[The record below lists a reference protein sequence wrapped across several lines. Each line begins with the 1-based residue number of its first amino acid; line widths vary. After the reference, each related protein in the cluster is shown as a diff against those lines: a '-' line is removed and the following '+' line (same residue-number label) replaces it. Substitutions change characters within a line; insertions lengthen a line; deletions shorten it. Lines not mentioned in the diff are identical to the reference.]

1 RVLGVVQE
9 WLAEER
15 FAGSRL
21 VVVTEGAVAV
31 DHGAPDPVLAAVWGL
46 VRAARAENPGRF
58 VLVDVDGTAESWAG
72 LGGALALDEPEFALR
87 GGTVRAPRVARVTSG
102 GPMAIPAAAEGGW
115 RLDIAEK
122 GTLEGLCV
130 TACPEAAGE
139 LGTGQVR
146 IAVRAAGVNFRDVL
160 NVLGMYPGEAGLLGL
175 EGAGVVTEVGPGVLG
190 LAVGDRV
197 MGMLSGA
204 FGPVVVADARLVV
217 RIPEGWSFAQAASVP
232 IVFLTAYYAL
242 VDLGGLQAGESVL
255 VHAAAGGVGMAAVQ
269 LARHLGAE
277 VFGTASPGKW
287 GTLRG
292 SGLDAAHIASS
303 RDLDFER
310 SFLQSTGGRGMD
322 VVLDSLARE
331 FVDASLRLLPRGGRF
346 LEMGK
351 TDIREPEQVAADHV
365 GVRYQA
371 FDLIEAGPD
380 RIAEMLTALLDL
392 FERGVLKPLPV
403 TVWDVG
409 RAPEAFRFLSQAR
422 HVGKVVLSVPTPLDT
437 DGTVLVTGGT
447 GGLGALVARRLVA
460 EHGVRHLVL
469 ASRRGVDAP
478 GAGELVAELAVL
490 GAQVEVAAVDV
501 ADREAVAEL
510 LAAVPVAHPLTAVV
524 HTAGVLDDGVVSSL
538 TPERF
543 DAVLAPKADAAVYL
557 HELTRGL
564 DLAAFVMFSSV
575 AGTFGSAGQANYA
588 AANAFL
594 DALAETRRA
603 GGLPATSLAWG
614 PWAPGAGMT
623 SELSEADLR
632 RMARSGMLPLSA
644 EQGLGLLD
652 GILDSGRPAL
662 CRPAVLPV
670 NLDTATLRRSGKE
683 VPPLLRNLV
692 RASVRRS
699 VEAHAPSA
707 KEGDLVRRLAGL
719 APDERESLVL
729 ELIRAGTASALGY
742 ASAAEVDADQSFKV
756 LGFDSLTSV
765 ELRNRVNS
773 LTGLR
778 FSATL
783 VFDYPTPAA
792 LARYVLGELVGGAEQ
807 LSHSV
812 LPALVGVDDDPV
824 VIVGM
829 ACRFPGGVE
838 VPEDLWRLVVEG
850 GEGIGAFPADR
861 GWDLEGLF
869 DPDPGKL
876 GTSYVQRGGFLYD
889 AASFDAGLFGISPR
903 EALAMDPQQRLLLE
917 TSWEVFERAGIALE
931 SLRGSRTGVFAG
943 AIGQDYGSCL
953 REASDGAD
961 GYVLTGNTGSV
972 ASGRISYT
980 FGLEGPA
987 VTVDTAC
994 SSSLVALHLAV
1005 QALRSGECDLALAG
1019 GVTVMS
1025 TPDTFVEFSRQRGLA
1040 ADGRCKAFS
1049 DAADGTA
1056 WSEGVGVL
1064 LVERLSDARRN
1075 GHQVL
1080 AVVRGSA
1087 VNQDGASNG
1096 LTAPNGPSQQRV
1108 IRQALAGAGLSAA
1121 DVDAVEAHGTGTPL
1135 GDPIEAQAL
1144 LATYGQGRPEDRPL
1158 WLGSL
1163 KSNVGHTQAAAG
1175 VGGVIKMITAMR
1187 HGVLPRTLHA
1197 DVPSSHVDWSAGDV
1211 RLLAEN
1217 TEWPESDR
1225 PRRAGVSSF
1234 GISGTNAHVILEQAP
1249 PVEAVADEDAGSGE
1263 GEGRELPVVPVVVSA
1278 VSPDGLRGQAERL
1291 LSFVEADPELPLS
1304 DLALSLA
1311 TTRSALEHRAV
1322 VLASEREELLQ
1333 GLRALAEGD
1342 PEANAVLG
1350 SVETGGRTA
1359 FLFAGQGSQR
1369 LGMGRELYG
1378 AFPVF
1383 AAAFDAVCGFVD
1395 GELGCSLRGVVFGGD
1410 AELLNRTEFAQPA
1423 LFALEVALFRLVE
1436 SWGVRPDVLLGHSIG
1451 ELAAAYVAGVWS
1463 LEDACRLVAA
1473 RGRLM
1478 QALPPGGAMVALQ
1491 ASEAEV
1497 QPLLAGREGEV
1508 GLAAVN
1514 GPDAVVIS
1522 GAEEAVAEIAECFRG
1537 LGRKTTSLRVSHA
1550 FHSPLMDPMLEDF
1563 RWVAES
1569 I

>member
-1 RVLGVVQE
+1 
-9 WLAEER
+9 
-15 FAGSRL
+15 
-21 VVVTEGAVAV
+21 
-31 DHGAPDPVLAAVWGL
+31 PDPVLAAVWGL

-58 VLVDVDGTAESWAG
+58 VLVDVDGTAESWSG
-72 LGGALALDEPEFALR
+72 LGGALASDEPEFALR
-87 GGTVRAPRVARVTSG
+87 GGTVRAPRVARVTSD

-122 GTLEGLCV
+122 GTLEGLCL
-130 TACPEAAGE
+130 TACPEVASE
-139 LGTGQVR
+139 LLEGQVR

-175 EGAGVVTEVGPGVLG
+175 EGAGVVTEVGPGVSG

-217 RIPEGWSFAQAASVP
+217 RVPEGWSFAQAAAAPV
-232 IVFLTAYYAL
+232 VFLTAYYAL

-255 VHAAAGGVGMAAVQ
+255 IHAAAGGVGMAAVQ

-292 SGLDAAHIASS
+292 SGLDEAHIASS
-303 RDLDFER
+303 RDLGFER
-310 SFLQSTGGRGMD
+310 SFLESTGGRGMD

-351 TDIREPEQVAADHV
+351 TDIREPGQVAADHA

-380 RIAEMLTALLDL
+380 RIKEMLSVLLDL
-392 FERGVLKPLPV
+392 FERGVLEPLPV

-409 RAPEAFRFLSQAR
+409 RAPDAFRFLSQAR
-422 HVGKVVLSVPTPLDT
+422 HVGKVVLTMPVALDPQ
-437 DGTVLVTGGT
+437 GTVLITGGT
-447 GGLGALVARRLVA
+447 GGLGALVARRLVV

-501 ADREAVAEL
+501 GDREAVRGL

-524 HTAGVLDDGVVSSL
+524 HTAGVLDDGVVLSL

-543 DAVLAPKADAAVYL
+543 DAVLRPKADAAVYL
-557 HELTRGL
+557 HELTGGL
-564 DLAAFVMFSSV
+564 DLAAFVVFSSV
-575 AGTFGSAGQANYA
+575 AGTFGSAGQANYG

-594 DALAETRRA
+594 DALAESRRA
-603 GGLPATSLAWG
+603 GGLPAASLAWG

-662 CRPAVLPV
+662 CKPAVLPV
-670 NLDTATLRRSGKE
+670 NLDTATLRRSGRE
-683 VPPLLRNLV
+683 VPSLLRNLV
-692 RASVRRS
+692 RGSVRRS

-707 KEGDLVRRLAGL
+707 KEGDLVRRLAAL

-729 ELIRAGTASALGY
+729 ELIRAGTAAALGY
-742 ASAAEVDADQSFKV
+742 ASSAEVDADQSFKV

-765 ELRNRVNS
+765 ELRNRVNAV
-773 LTGLR
+773 TGLR

-792 LARYVLGELVGGAEQ
+792 LARYVLGELVGGELVGGEKE
-807 LSHSV
+807 LSDSA
-812 LPALVGVDDDPV
+812 LPALVAGDEDPV

-838 VPEDLWRLVVEG
+838 SPEDLWQLVVDG
-850 GEGIGAFPADR
+850 GEGIGGFPADR
-861 GWDLEGLF
+861 GWDLEELF
-869 DPDPGKL
+869 DPDPEKL
-876 GTSYVQRGGFLYD
+876 GTSYVREGGFLYD

-917 TSWEVFERAGIALE
+917 TSWEVFERVGIGLE

-943 AIGQDYGSCL
+943 AMGQDYGSCL

-1005 QALRSGECDLALAG
+1005 QSLRSGECDLALAG

-1040 ADGRCKAFS
+1040 VDGRCKAFA

-1075 GHQVL
+1075 GHRVW

-1121 DVDAVEAHGTGTPL
+1121 DVDAVEGHGTGTPL

-1144 LATYGQGRPEDRPL
+1144 LATYGQGRPENRPL

-1175 VGGVIKMITAMR
+1175 VGGVIKMIMAIE
-1187 HGVLPRTLHA
+1187 HGMLPRTLHV
-1197 DVPSSHVDWSAGDV
+1197 DEPSSHVDWSVGDI
-1211 RLLAEN
+1211 RLLTEN
-1217 TEWPESDR
+1217 TGWPEVDR

-1234 GISGTNAHVILEQAP
+1234 GISGTNAHVILEQAL
-1249 PVEAVADEDAGSGE
+1249 PVEAALADEDGGSGE
-1263 GEGRELPVVPVVVSA
+1263 GEGRELTVVPVVVSA

-1291 LSFVEADPELPLS
+1291 LSFVEADPELALG

-1322 VLASEREELLQ
+1322 VLASEREGLLR
-1333 GLRALAEGD
+1333 GLRALAVGES
-1342 PEANAVLG
+1342 EASVVLG
-1350 SVETGGRTA
+1350 SVEAGGHTA

-1378 AFPVF
+1378 VFPAF
-1383 AAAFDAVCGFVD
+1383 ARSFD
-1395 GELGCSLRGVVFGGD
+1395 
-1410 AELLNRTEFAQPA
+1410 
-1423 LFALEVALFRLVE
+1423 
-1436 SWGVRPDVLLGHSIG
+1436 
-1451 ELAAAYVAGVWS
+1451 
-1463 LEDACRLVAA
+1463 
-1473 RGRLM
+1473 
-1478 QALPPGGAMVALQ
+1478 
-1491 ASEAEV
+1491 
-1497 QPLLAGREGEV
+1497 
-1508 GLAAVN
+1508 
-1514 GPDAVVIS
+1514 
-1522 GAEEAVAEIAECFRG
+1522 
-1537 LGRKTTSLRVSHA
+1537 
-1550 FHSPLMDPMLEDF
+1550 
-1563 RWVAES
+1563 
-1569 I
+1569 